1 MQRKHKISNAL
12 APYAF
17 LIPAALIFVFLLLVP
32 LGRAFYL
39 STLKWDGIR
48 EPVQVGLQNF
58 QNLFKDRIFLVAAR
72 NTAIF
77 VLSMVLIQSTVP
89 LLVAVLLNSGIKG
102 STFFRT
108 AYFMPVIISMAISG
122 MLWSMIYEPNF
133 GVLNEMLRAVGL
145 DKLTRFWLAE
155 KWTVI
160 PSLVLVS
167 VWQSLGFYLVIY
179 FAGLQNIPQE
189 LIEAAQIDG
198 ATPLRIFFKITIPLL
213 APVTTVVVV
222 LNTINSLKVFDHV
235 WVMTHGGPNNA
246 STTFA
251 TYLYQ
256 IAFGNM
262 GSAESKLGYA
272 SAIGL
277 VIFIFTFILS
287 ILQVKYGQSEEIEY

>member
-1 MQRKHKISNAL
+1 MQRKRKLSKFL
-12 APYAF
+12 VPYAF
-17 LIPAALIFVFLLLVP
+17 LIPAALIFIFLLIVP

-48 EPVQVGLQNF
+48 EPIYVGLQNF
-58 QNLFKDRIFLVAAR
+58 QNLIKDRIFLVAAK

-77 VLSMVLIQSTVP
+77 GISMVVIQSTIP
-89 LLVAVLLNSGIKG
+89 LLIASLLNSGIKG
-102 STFFRT
+102 SAFFRT
-108 AYFMPVIISMAISG
+108 AYFMPVIVSMAITG

-133 GVLNEMLRAVGL
+133 GVLNEILRAVGL
-145 DKLTRFWLAE
+145 ENWTRFWLAE
-155 KWTVI
+155 KTTVI
-160 PSLVLVS
+160 PSLILVS

-179 FAGLQNIPQE
+179 FAGLQSIPAE
-189 LIEAAQIDG
+189 LVEAAEIDG
-198 ATPLRIFFKITIPLL
+198 ASSFTIFFKIIIPLMT
-213 APVTTVVVV
+213 PVITVVVV

-246 STTFA
+246 SSTFA

-262 GSAESKLGYA
+262 GSAESQLGYA
-272 SAIGL
+272 AAIGL
-277 VIFIFTFILS
+277 VIFVFTFVLS